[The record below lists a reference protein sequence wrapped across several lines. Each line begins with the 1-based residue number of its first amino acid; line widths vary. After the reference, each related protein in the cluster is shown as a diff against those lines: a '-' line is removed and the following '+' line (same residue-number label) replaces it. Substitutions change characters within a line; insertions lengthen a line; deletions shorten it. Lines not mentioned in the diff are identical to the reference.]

1 MTSGS
6 RMAPAGSIP
15 AAPICRPQ
23 FSFGDMPATEMLRPA
38 GHSKIDLAI
47 RWSARQSDGLYLQ
60 SRYGVLRLSPV
71 GSAIIR
77 ITFVKDLQMMPE
89 ANPAIAVSHIDRT
102 WMYRERNGNMELT
115 TDELCLQIDK
125 ITGAIRYMTHD
136 KKLLLSERNK
146 ECRQIETGLNG
157 QNKTWLF
164 LDFQK
169 NENLYGMGTPAQN
182 GIKLRGSARYI
193 SPGSATGELPF
204 LISDKGYG
212 ILLASDGPA
221 ICCDISTYGSYLY
234 TEENAID
241 YYFIAGKRQNTILN
255 AYAYLLGRL

>member
-15 AAPICRPQ
+15 AAPIGRPQ

-77 ITFVKDLQMMPE
+77 ITFVKDRQMMPE

-102 WMYRERNGNMELT
+102 WMYRERNGN
-115 TDELCLQIDK
+115 
-125 ITGAIRYMTHD
+125 
-136 KKLLLSERNK
+136 
-146 ECRQIETGLNG
+146 
-157 QNKTWLF
+157 
-164 LDFQK
+164 
-169 NENLYGMGTPAQN
+169 
-182 GIKLRGSARYI
+182 LRPTNSVY
-193 SPGSATGELPF
+193 
-204 LISDKGYG
+204 K
-212 ILLASDGPA
+212 
-221 ICCDISTYGSYLY
+221 ST
-234 TEENAID
+234 
-241 YYFIAGKRQNTILN
+241 K
-255 AYAYLLGRL
+255 

>member
-1 MTSGS
+1 MQRVECVNNVNKLCRVEKAVVQGIIFVSSVTS
-6 RMAPAGSIP
+6 R
-15 AAPICRPQ
+15 
-23 FSFGDMPATEMLRPA
+23 
-38 GHSKIDLAI
+38 H
-47 RWSARQSDGLYLQ
+47 
-60 SRYGVLRLSPV
+60 
-71 GSAIIR
+71 IIR
-77 ITFVKDLQMMPE
+77 ITFVKDRQMMPE

-102 WMYRERNGNMELT
+102 WMYRERNGNMGLT